1 MEIYVVY
8 NMNAR
13 VDYDL
18 ALLKQLLEDLIL
30 KHLMGNGNLVERISS
45 LWVLGR
51 LAFSL
56 LRLYKGSSDYLASN
70 MIKRSLQ
77 PDKHL

>member
-45 LWVLGR
+45 L
-51 LAFSL
+51 
-56 LRLYKGSSDYLASN
+56 
-70 MIKRSLQ
+70 
-77 PDKHL
+77 